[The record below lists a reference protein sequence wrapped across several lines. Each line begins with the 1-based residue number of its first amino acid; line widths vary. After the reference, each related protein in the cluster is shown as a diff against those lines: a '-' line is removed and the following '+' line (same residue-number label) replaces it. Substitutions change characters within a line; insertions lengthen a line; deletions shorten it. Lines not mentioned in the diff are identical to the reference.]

1 MSINMKLETKNND
14 FYLFIKKFSEDMGMP
29 LSEVLINSRL
39 IKILEEMFTETLKQ
53 NGDKSI

>member
-1 MSINMKLETKNND
+1 MINMKLEAKNND

>member
-1 MSINMKLETKNND
+1 MLINMKLEAKNND

-39 IKILEEMFTETLKQ
+39 IKILEEIFTETLKQ
-53 NGDKSI
+53 NGDNSI

>member
-1 MSINMKLETKNND
+1 MLINMKLEAKNND

-53 NGDKSI
+53 NGDNSI

>member
-1 MSINMKLETKNND
+1 MLINMKLETKNND

-29 LSEVLINSRL
+29 LSDVLINSRL

>member
-1 MSINMKLETKNND
+1 MLIHMKLEAKNND

>member
-1 MSINMKLETKNND
+1 MLINMKLEAKNND

-53 NGDKSI
+53 NEDKSI

>member
-1 MSINMKLETKNND
+1 MLINMKLEAKNND

>member
-1 MSINMKLETKNND
+1 MLINMKLETKNND

>member
-1 MSINMKLETKNND
+1 MKLEAKNND

-29 LSEVLINSRL
+29 LSDVLINSRL

>member
-1 MSINMKLETKNND
+1 MLINMKLEAKNND

-29 LSEVLINSRL
+29 LSDVLINSRL

>member
-1 MSINMKLETKNND
+1 MINMKLETKNND